1 MDVLDKTGGKECNY
15 WAHSICKD
23 FADASE
29 EDIERLNFH
38 CPDHTQRTKDMRHNN
53 RIAQSWNKN

>member
-15 WAHSICKD
+15 WVHSICKD

-38 CPDHTQRTKDMRHNN
+38 CPDHTQRTKDMRHT
-53 RIAQSWNKN
+53 ITG